1 MATDKSN
8 YKNDKM
14 TDEPLLKVL
23 DVIPK
28 APCVLLFVSRMKSY
42 EFSDFMISAEERRK
56 RERRKGRDHHLFA
69 IYHLGKCEARTG
81 TQVVWFPVC
90 SAS

>member
-14 TDEPLLKVL
+14 TDEPLLNML

-28 APCVLLFVSRMKSY
+28 TPCALLFTSRMKSY
-42 EFSDFMISAEERRK
+42 EFNDFIISA
-56 RERRKGRDHHLFA
+56 
-69 IYHLGKCEARTG
+69 
-81 TQVVWFPVC
+81 
-90 SAS
+90 

>member
-1 MATDKSN
+1 MYYQQSYLNFRMATDKSN

-56 RERRKGRDHHLFA
+56 RKREEKEEITTYLQS
-69 IYHLGKCEARTG
+69 T
-81 TQVVWFPVC
+81 T
-90 SAS
+90 

>member
-14 TDEPLLKVL
+14 TDEPLLNML

-28 APCVLLFVSRMKSY
+28 TPCALLFTSRMKSY
-42 EFSDFMISAEERRK
+42 EFNDFIIS
-56 RERRKGRDHHLFA
+56 
-69 IYHLGKCEARTG
+69 
-81 TQVVWFPVC
+81 V
-90 SAS
+90 

>member
-14 TDEPLLKVL
+14 TVEPLLNML

-28 APCVLLFVSRMKSY
+28 TPCAVIYFQDEVL
-42 EFSDFMISAEERRK
+42 
-56 RERRKGRDHHLFA
+56 
-69 IYHLGKCEARTG
+69 
-81 TQVVWFPVC
+81 
-90 SAS
+90 